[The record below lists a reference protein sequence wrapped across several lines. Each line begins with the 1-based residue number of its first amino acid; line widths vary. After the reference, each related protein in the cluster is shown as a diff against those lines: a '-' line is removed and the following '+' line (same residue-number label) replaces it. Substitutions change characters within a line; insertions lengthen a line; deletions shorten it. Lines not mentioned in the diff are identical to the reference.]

1 METSEIKFRLATQA
15 DNDGILRLMH
25 SIVMP
30 GDIELIYM
38 KSPDFFKAVTTQGK
52 TQQVLVACRE
62 DGKIVATGVRALRR
76 ATATALESFNF
87 SFALLMTCLGVIVI
101 LGLLLVLL

>member
-38 KSPDFFKAVTTQGK
+38 KSPDFFKAVATQGK
-52 TQQVLVACRE
+52 TQIIIMKLIIM
-62 DGKIVATGVRALRR
+62 KIIIKIIKKIH
-76 ATATALESFNF
+76 N
-87 SFALLMTCLGVIVI
+87 
-101 LGLLLVLL
+101 